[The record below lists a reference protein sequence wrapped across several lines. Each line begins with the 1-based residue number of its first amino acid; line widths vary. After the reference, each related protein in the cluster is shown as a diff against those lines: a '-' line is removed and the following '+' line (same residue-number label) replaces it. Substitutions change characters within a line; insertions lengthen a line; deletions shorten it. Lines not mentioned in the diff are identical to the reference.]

1 MVQMNAQ
8 NDLFWE
14 LLKPEYRK
22 AMLYCRKLMQDREK
36 GNDLFQDSLVLAIQ
50 KFNQL
55 KNNDAFRPW
64 LYQVIINKFKSLVRV
79 SNKRKWLPFTQESE
93 VLLPAENPTN
103 AQMAKIW
110 IEKLF
115 NVISSEEQALITL
128 YEMEQWTISE
138 LAELHKKSE
147 GAIKLKLFRIRNKL
161 KNEMVKLSKD
171 NETSIKELS
180 NFINAYVM

>member
-36 GNDLFQDSLVLAIQ
+36 GNDLFQDSLVISIQ
-50 KFNQL
+50 KFEQL
-55 KNNDAFRPW
+55 KNHDAFRPW
-64 LYQVIINKFKSLVRV
+64 LYQVIINKFKSIVRV
-79 SNKRKWLPFTQESE
+79 TNKRRWLPFTQESE
-93 VLLPAENPTN
+93 LLLLADNPTN
-103 AQMAKIW
+103 AHMAKLW
-110 IEKLF
+110 IQRLF
-115 NVISSEEQALITL
+115 KAISSEEQALITL
-128 YEMEQWTISE
+128 YEMEQWTITE
-138 LAELHKKSE
+138 LAQLHKKSE

-180 NFINAYVM
+180 NFINAYVV